1 MRPKKVIRSTA
12 YGETIVR
19 EVFVT
24 GLATA
29 AACTVRRTAPGIK
42 LSQRSSAGQVKCL
55 AAVFCENTAKGGLT
69 GEAADPLAA
78 VQGSVPP

>member
-1 MRPKKVIRSTA
+1 MRPQKVIRLTA

-42 LSQRSSAGQVKCL
+42 LSQRRSDPQL
-55 AAVFCENTAKGGLT
+55 AR
-69 GEAADPLAA
+69 
-78 VQGSVPP
+78 